1 MKYMN
6 LDSRLSRVLHILLH
20 LVNEDKPMSSQ
31 HFATM
36 LGTQSAVIRRTMAGL
51 NKAGYI
57 SSTRGK
63 NGGWSI
69 SCRLQDVTLLDIYQA
84 IGEPTIFSIGFDNQN
99 PNCIVEKSVNTTLNE
114 ALKEAENLLLK
125 RLSEV
130 TLASLS
136 DEFIRQYKEHSVTK
150 LPQ

>member
-1 MKYMN
+1 MN

-20 LVNEDKPMSSQ
+20 LTHENKPMSSQ

-57 SSTRGK
+57 TSTKGK

-69 SCRLQDVTLLDIYQA
+69 SCDLEKVTLLDIYQA
-84 IGEPTIFSIGFDNQN
+84 IGEPKVFSIGFDNQN
-99 PNCIVEKSVNTTLNE
+99 PNCLVEKSVNTSLNE
-114 ALKEAENLLLK
+114 ALQEAEALLLK
-125 RLSEV
+125 RLSQV

-136 DEFIRQYKEHSVTK
+136 DEFTRQYTEHTAATH
-150 LPQ
+150 QNE

>member
-1 MKYMN
+1 MN

-20 LVNEDKPMSSQ
+20 LAHENKPMSSQ

-57 SSTRGK
+57 TSTKGK

-69 SCRLQDVTLLDIYQA
+69 SCDLEKVTLLDIYQA
-84 IGEPTIFSIGFDNQN
+84 IGEPKVFSIGFDNQN
-99 PNCIVEKSVNTTLNE
+99 PNCLVEKSVNTSLNE
-114 ALKEAENLLLK
+114 ALQEAEALLLK
-125 RLSEV
+125 RLSQV

-136 DEFIRQYKEHSVTK
+136 DEFTRQYTEHAEATH
-150 LPQ
+150 QNE

>member
-1 MKYMN
+1 MN

-36 LGTQSAVIRRTMAGL
+36 LGTQSAVIRRTMTGL

-57 SSTRGK
+57 RSTKGK

-69 SCRLQDVTLLDIYQA
+69 SCNLESVTLLDIYQA
-84 IGEPTIFSIGFDNQN
+84 LGEPKVFSIGFDNHN

-114 ALKEAENLLLK
+114 ALKEAEKLLLK
-125 RLSEV
+125 RLSQV

-136 DEFIRQYKEHSVTK
+136 DEFIRQYDAHNTK
-150 LPQ
+150 K

>member
-1 MKYMN
+1 MN

-57 SSTRGK
+57 RSTKGK
-63 NGGWSI
+63 NGGWAI
-69 SCRLQDVTLLDIYQA
+69 SCSLEDVTLLDIYQA
-84 IGEPTIFSIGFDNQN
+84 IGEPKIFSIGFDNQK

-114 ALKEAENLLLK
+114 ALKEAEALLLK
-125 RLSEV
+125 RLSQV

-136 DEFIRQYKEHSVTK
+136 DEFILQYDTHKSKELSS
-150 LPQ
+150 

>member
-1 MKYMN
+1 
-6 LDSRLSRVLHILLH
+6 
-20 LVNEDKPMSSQ
+20 MSSQ

-57 SSTRGK
+57 TSTKGK

-69 SCRLQDVTLLDIYQA
+69 SCELEKVTLLNVYQA
-84 IGEPTIFSIGFDNQN
+84 IGEPKIFSIGFDNEN
-99 PNCIVEKSVNTTLNE
+99 PNCIVEKSVNTSLNE
-114 ALKEAENLLLK
+114 ALKEAEALLLQ
-125 RLSEV
+125 RLSQV

-136 DEFIRQYKEHSVTK
+136 SEFARQYTEHRETK
-150 LPQ
+150 